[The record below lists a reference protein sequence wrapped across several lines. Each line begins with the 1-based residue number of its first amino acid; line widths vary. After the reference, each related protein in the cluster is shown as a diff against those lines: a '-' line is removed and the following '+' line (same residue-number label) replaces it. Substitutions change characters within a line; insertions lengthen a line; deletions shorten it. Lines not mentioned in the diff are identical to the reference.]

1 MNHEKLNILRSKGYT
16 FLGHVTTKAN
26 FEALYTS
33 YQSNPFQKIGTAY
46 ERYLEK
52 VQVNGVYSYT
62 TFFSLKGEKSY
73 RESSTLDFDS
83 PFSIPNPCDYPA
95 LFFHLCYQSF
105 EELIERYSN
114 SGSVLLLFPL
124 ELLLQKN
131 WHYKIMDKNGLI
143 DYDTYFP
150 ENMDTIPSYQE
161 ISDYYRSI
169 GSYYVGN
176 EVVFHDGTYFSNAI
190 CAIGKELNIR
200 LNSSNNYKIDDK
212 RLPNYVFYSDRRYD
226 GSKYK
231 YFNPLHRDEDTTSTE
246 FYVNFMKAHLPEK
259 YKYLCENVSSK
270 EELEHRIFETK
281 VNHMDLFSY
290 LYVYRKV
297 D

>member
-1 MNHEKLNILRSKGYT
+1 MINQEKLSILRSKGYT
-16 FLGHVTTKAN
+16 YLGHVTTKTN
-26 FEALYTS
+26 FEALYAS
-33 YQSNPFQKIGTAY
+33 YFKNPLQKIGTAY

-62 TFFSLKGEKSY
+62 T
-73 RESSTLDFDS
+73 LDFDS

-95 LFFHLCYQSF
+95 LFFHLCHQSF

-124 ELLLQKN
+124 ELLLQRN

-169 GSYYVGN
+169 GSYYIGN

-190 CAIGKELNIR
+190 CAIGKELNIMINS
-200 LNSSNNYKIDDK
+200 LNKYKIDDE

-226 GSKYK
+226 GSKFK
-231 YFNPLHRDEDTTSTE
+231 YFNPSHRDEDTTSTE

-270 EELEHRIFETK
+270 EELEQRIFETK
-281 VNHMDLFSY
+281 VKDMDLFSY
-290 LYVYRKV
+290 LYVYRNV

>member
-1 MNHEKLNILRSKGYT
+1 MINQEKLEVLRSKGYT
-16 FLGHVTTKAN
+16 YLGHITTKTN
-26 FEALYTS
+26 FEALHNAYLE
-33 YQSNPFQKIGTAY
+33 NPNQKIGTVY

-62 TFFSLKGEKSY
+62 T
-73 RESSTLDFDS
+73 LDFETF
-83 PFSIPNPCDYPA
+83 FSIPNPSDYPA
-95 LFFHLCYQSF
+95 LFFHLCHQSL

-124 ELLLQKN
+124 ELLLQRN
-131 WHYKIMDKNGLI
+131 WHYKIVDKNGLI

-150 ENMDTIPSYQE
+150 ENMDTIPSYKE
-161 ISDYYRSI
+161 ISDYYTLI
-169 GSYYVGN
+169 GSYYIGN

-190 CAIGKELNIR
+190 CAIGKEINIR
-200 LNSSNNYKIDDK
+200 LNSSNNYKIDYE

-226 GSKYK
+226 GSKFK
-231 YFNPLHRDEDTTSTE
+231 YFNTLHRDEDTTTTE

-270 EELEHRIFETK
+270 EELEMKIFETK
-281 VNHMDLFSY
+281 VNHMDLFTY
-290 LYVYRKV
+290 LYIHRK
-297 D
+297 